1 MLIALGDAYNS
12 IESINE
18 AKKVPPY
25 LSLIFAYAF
34 FLRKLV
40 MFLFK
45 HVYKRLQ
52 KIKKLLLLQ

>member
-34 FLRKLV
+34 F
-40 MFLFK
+40 
-45 HVYKRLQ
+45 
-52 KIKKLLLLQ
+52 